1 MRGYRSALK
10 DGLIFGV
17 IIAILVY
24 ITENKK
30 GVAGNELII
39 AVVLTGIVSGILFAW
54 TARTHNRRMGI
65 DYEDFRRQLREKGEL
80 IHEDA
85 AQENGDE
92 LVTGWLF
99 LSGDT
104 LYFKTVYGIA
114 KSFALADISEIKV
127 SRTMGVVNGFTVST
141 PSKSATFCLSGAK
154 KWISEIEKLR

>member
-24 ITENKK
+24 ITESKK

-54 TARTHNRRMGI
+54 SARTHNRRMGI